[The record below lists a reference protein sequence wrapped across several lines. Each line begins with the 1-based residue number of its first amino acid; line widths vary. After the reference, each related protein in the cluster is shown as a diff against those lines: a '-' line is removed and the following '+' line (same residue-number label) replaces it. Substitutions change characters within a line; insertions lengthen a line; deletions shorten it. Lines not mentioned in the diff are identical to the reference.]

1 MNVFESTIMNR
12 IPFNTGWTCRPAA
25 SEAEEVPV
33 TIPHDAM
40 QWDPKSADSP
50 SGVNSGWYSARDYLY
65 TKHFSS
71 ADIRRSSGDLTL
83 LEFEGV
89 YRNARIRLNG
99 RLIASHDYGY
109 SGFHADLS
117 EYIAEG
123 DNVLTVEAHN
133 SDQPNCRWYS
143 GTGIYR
149 PVWLCVMPERHIM
162 PDGVRITTVDYRTGR
177 IAVDVRT
184 SHPGVVYVSVLDVDG
199 RSMAQFKALSDRL
212 DGQGNLMHEECVIPD
227 VRLWNTDEP
236 NLYTCVVRFGDDE
249 QREVFGVRT
258 VECDARRGFRINGER
273 VILRGCCI
281 HHDNGLLGACAYP
294 AAEERKVALL
304 KGGGYNA
311 IRSAHN
317 PCSKALL
324 DACDRLGMLMLDE
337 YVDGWYI
344 HKTRYDYGTEVE
356 ANYRDDLADLVAKD
370 YNHPSVIMYSIGN
383 EVSET
388 AQPRGIALT
397 DAMTQY
403 LHGLD
408 ATRPVT
414 CGVNIFFNFLS
425 SMGLGVYTDE
435 KAMKE
440 IEHSGKKKAVG
451 SEFFN
456 RLAGIMGADFMKF
469 GATLPPCDWK
479 TRGAFAVMD
488 VAGYNYGIR
497 RYRHDLNRYPDRV
510 IVGSETFCSDAA
522 RFWDLAQSNP
532 RLIGDFV
539 WSGMDYLGE
548 VGIGSQEYAEYA
560 KNFDG
565 SLGWVSAGA
574 GRFDLTGKPLAEASY
589 TQVAFGLKPIAI
601 GVVPVGLGREH
612 SPSAWKMT
620 NAVES
625 WSWDGQEGER
635 TQVEVYARAARV
647 KLLLNGREI
656 GSARV
661 GRDARVTFTAVYRP
675 GSLTAVAYDA
685 DGVEIARTSLATAG
699 KETRLHAVP
708 EAERIAL
715 GDGLAYVR
723 FMYADA
729 AGTVKPLLRGDVH
742 IEVEN
747 GEILGF
753 GSACPYYERSYRSD
767 TADTYYG
774 EAMAIIGPC
783 ETGILSVKAS
793 SPYGEATARIEVR

>member
-109 SGFHADLS
+109 SGFYADLS

-273 VILRGCCI
+273 VILRGCCL

-304 KGGGYNA
+304 KGGGYN
-311 IRSAHN
+311 N
-317 PCSKALL
+317 PF
-324 DACDRLGMLMLDE
+324 R
-337 YVDGWYI
+337 
-344 HKTRYDYGTEVE
+344 
-356 ANYRDDLADLVAKD
+356 
-370 YNHPSVIMYSIGN
+370 
-383 EVSET
+383 
-388 AQPRGIALT
+388 
-397 DAMTQY
+397 
-403 LHGLD
+403 
-408 ATRPVT
+408 
-414 CGVNIFFNFLS
+414 
-425 SMGLGVYTDE
+425 
-435 KAMKE
+435 
-440 IEHSGKKKAVG
+440 
-451 SEFFN
+451 
-456 RLAGIMGADFMKF
+456 
-469 GATLPPCDWK
+469 
-479 TRGAFAVMD
+479 
-488 VAGYNYGIR
+488 
-497 RYRHDLNRYPDRV
+497 
-510 IVGSETFCSDAA
+510 
-522 RFWDLAQSNP
+522 AQS
-532 RLIGDFV
+532 LFQG
-539 WSGMDYLGE
+539 
-548 VGIGSQEYAEYA
+548 
-560 KNFDG
+560 
-565 SLGWVSAGA
+565 
-574 GRFDLTGKPLAEASY
+574 
-589 TQVAFGLKPIAI
+589 VA
-601 GVVPVGLGREH
+601 
-612 SPSAWKMT
+612 
-620 NAVES
+620 
-625 WSWDGQEGER
+625 
-635 TQVEVYARAARV
+635 
-647 KLLLNGREI
+647 
-656 GSARV
+656 
-661 GRDARVTFTAVYRP
+661 
-675 GSLTAVAYDA
+675 
-685 DGVEIARTSLATAG
+685 
-699 KETRLHAVP
+699 
-708 EAERIAL
+708 
-715 GDGLAYVR
+715 
-723 FMYADA
+723 
-729 AGTVKPLLRGDVH
+729 
-742 IEVEN
+742 
-747 GEILGF
+747 
-753 GSACPYYERSYRSD
+753 
-767 TADTYYG
+767 
-774 EAMAIIGPC
+774 
-783 ETGILSVKAS
+783 
-793 SPYGEATARIEVR
+793 

>member
-109 SGFHADLS
+109 SGFYADLS

-149 PVWLCVMPERHIM
+149 LCVMPERHIM

-184 SHPGVVYVSVLDVDG
+184 SHPGVVYVSVLDADG

-212 DGQGNLMHEECVIPD
+212 DGRGNLMHEECVIPD

-635 TQVEVYARAARV
+635 TQVEVYARAASVR
-647 KLLLNGREI
+647 LLLNGREI

-774 EAMAIIGPC
+774 EAMAIIRPC

>member
-12 IPFNTGWTCRPAA
+12 IPFNTGWMCRPAA

-109 SGFHADLS
+109 SGFYADLS

-162 PDGVRITTVDYRTGR
+162 PDGVRITTVDYRTRR

-273 VILRGCCI
+273 VILRGCCL

-324 DACDRLGMLMLDE
+324 DAYDRLGMLMLDE

-440 IEHSGKKKAVG
+440 IEHSGK
-451 SEFFN
+451 
-456 RLAGIMGADFMKF
+456 
-469 GATLPPCDWK
+469 
-479 TRGAFAVMD
+479 
-488 VAGYNYGIR
+488 R
-497 RYRHDLNRYPDRV
+497 RR
-510 IVGSETFCSDAA
+510 SAA
-522 RFWDLAQSNP
+522 NS
-532 RLIGDFV
+532 
-539 WSGMDYLGE
+539 S
-548 VGIGSQEYAEYA
+548 IGSQ
-560 KNFDG
+560 
-565 SLGWVSAGA
+565 
-574 GRFDLTGKPLAEASY
+574 ASWE
-589 TQVAFGLKPIAI
+589 P
-601 GVVPVGLGREH
+601 
-612 SPSAWKMT
+612 
-620 NAVES
+620 
-625 WSWDGQEGER
+625 
-635 TQVEVYARAARV
+635 
-647 KLLLNGREI
+647 
-656 GSARV
+656 
-661 GRDARVTFTAVYRP
+661 
-675 GSLTAVAYDA
+675 
-685 DGVEIARTSLATAG
+685 TS
-699 KETRLHAVP
+699 
-708 EAERIAL
+708 
-715 GDGLAYVR
+715 
-723 FMYADA
+723 
-729 AGTVKPLLRGDVH
+729 
-742 IEVEN
+742 
-747 GEILGF
+747 
-753 GSACPYYERSYRSD
+753 
-767 TADTYYG
+767 
-774 EAMAIIGPC
+774 
-783 ETGILSVKAS
+783 
-793 SPYGEATARIEVR
+793 

>member
-12 IPFNTGWTCRPAA
+12 IPFNTGWMCRPAA

-109 SGFHADLS
+109 SGFYADLS

-162 PDGVRITTVDYRTGR
+162 PDGVRITTVDYRTRR

-273 VILRGCCI
+273 VILRGCCL

-324 DACDRLGMLMLDE
+324 DAYDRLGMLMLDE

-497 RYRHDLNRYPDRV
+497 RYRHPNLV
-510 IVGSETFCSDAA
+510 IVGSETLCSDAA

-574 GRFDLTGKPLAEASY
+574 GRFDLTGKPLAEALY

-601 GVVPVGLGREH
+601 GVVPVGLGHEH

-774 EAMAIIGPC
+774 EAMAIIRPC